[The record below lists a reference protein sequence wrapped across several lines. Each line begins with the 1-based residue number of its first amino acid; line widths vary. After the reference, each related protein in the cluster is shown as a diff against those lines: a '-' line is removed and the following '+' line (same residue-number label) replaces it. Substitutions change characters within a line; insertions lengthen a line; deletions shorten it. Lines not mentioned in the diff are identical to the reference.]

1 MGGRF
6 PFLDPLLRRP
16 ALVVEANDG
25 PVRPGQGGDDE
36 AHPRKEFSQVM
47 LDLGDHPPRPVSGRG
62 PIPKAPVTHQRGVAR
77 SAAWPG
83 EQALD
88 GPLQD
93 SVGREA
99 DGIRRTPSFQRL
111 VQGRESKGRVGA
123 DDHDLSP
130 GPEDLIPPVR
140 TVDVA
145 RPERGGQA
153 VAVLVED
160 EERVIADGLE
170 VAVVGGLLLGPWTG
184 LSELSM
190 SRVTRRVPVASR
202 CTSSALRR
210 ASPS

>member
-1 MGGRF
+1 
-6 PFLDPLLRRP
+6 
-16 ALVVEANDG
+16 
-25 PVRPGQGGDDE
+25 
-36 AHPRKEFSQVM
+36 
-47 LDLGDHPPRPVSGRG
+47 
-62 PIPKAPVTHQRGVAR
+62 VAR
-77 SAAWPG
+77 SAAGPG

-99 DGIRRTPSFQRL
+99 DGILHTPSFQRL
-111 VQGRESKGRVGA
+111 VQGRESKGRVGT

-130 GPEDLIPPVR
+130 GPVPVNDGEEDLIPPVR

-190 SRVTRRVPVASR
+190 SRVTRRVPEASR

-210 ASPS
+210 ESPW